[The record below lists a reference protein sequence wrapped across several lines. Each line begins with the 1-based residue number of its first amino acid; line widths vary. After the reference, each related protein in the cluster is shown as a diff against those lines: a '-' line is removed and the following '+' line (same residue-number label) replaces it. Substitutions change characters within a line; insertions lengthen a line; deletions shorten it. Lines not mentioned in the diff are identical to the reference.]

1 MGWLT
6 RRTGADGQEPDAAD
20 LLIDELQR
28 AFERASG
35 GDMEVRLPP
44 MPAIRADER
53 CEQLRAGFNRLMDRL
68 DGFMR
73 ETHGALD
80 AAEDG
85 RLYRRVLATGMV
97 GTFAEVAAQVDH
109 ARAVMS
115 GYATTTGVATSRR
128 SELAD
133 DFDESIGAI
142 TGQIATA
149 ATELSA
155 TAAGLAESARTAMAE
170 SSRVRDTVAGLEES
184 SAQIERAVAVIST
197 IAAQTKLLALNATI
211 EAARAGEAGKGFAVV
226 AEEVKRLA
234 GQTESATA
242 EITAMVST
250 VQGVAEQSVSV
261 MGTIGDTIREMSDLT
276 DGVTAAVDGPGYGS
290 DSGYVG
296 LAAMTELLHSES
308 GRFLVAMRST

>member
-1 MGWLT
+1 MGW
-6 RRTGADGQEPDAAD
+6 RRRSVAETEQPAGTD
-20 LLIDELQR
+20 LLAAELQR
-28 AFERASG
+28 AFERASA
-35 GDMEVRLPP
+35 GDLDVRVPPLPG
-44 MPAIRADER
+44 IRADEH
-53 CEQLRAGFNRLMDRL
+53 CERLRIGFNRLMDRL

-73 ETHGALD
+73 ETHGALA

-85 RLYRRVLATGMV
+85 RLYRRLLATGMV
-97 GTFAEVAAQVDH
+97 GSFAEVAAQVDH

-115 GYATTTGVATSRR
+115 GYATSTGAAVERR

-155 TAAGLAESARTAMAE
+155 TAAGLAESARSAMAE

-242 EITAMVST
+242 EITAMVAT
-250 VQGVAEQSVSV
+250 VQDVAEQSASV

-276 DGVTAAVDGPGYGS
+276 DGVTAAVDGAGRGS

-296 LAAMTELLHSES
+296 LAAMTELLHSAS
-308 GRFLVAMRST
+308 GRFLAAMRGA